1 MPSDLA
7 TPRRTSPLAA
17 LFWVLRADPL
27 RTLLPAVVVAASS
40 GHLFLI
46 GGAGAILALAFGS
59 VAWWRRTWSFR
70 DGVLQLDEGVLVRNE
85 RRIPVERI
93 QHVQLERQLRHQLF
107 DLAAVRIET
116 AGGKGA
122 ELQLDFIPRAEAET
136 LRSTILERLRPV
148 TAEVPLEP
156 GAVPPPPPPPPPPET
171 LVKLPPARLLLA
183 GVTGPE
189 LLGVFAAVVF
199 ALDTVN
205 DLGVDPDRFDD
216 VAVSRAVVAVLGL
229 LAVPFWLAAAAVIG
243 LVRRWDLT
251 AKIVG
256 DELRV
261 TYGLLRRNEFVVKT
275 GRIQDVRIAH
285 RLLLRPFGRADV
297 RVRTAASGSGDRSRV
312 DIPLLAPVE
321 IDHVLQRLLPAAVP
335 LPDLVPAPPA
345 ARRRALVRGGVTGVV
360 LAALATL
367 AMWSVGALPALATG
381 AAVVAA
387 SVLFGEARYRG
398 LGQAHTGGVVHS
410 RTGPFTRHRTM
421 VADARIQSGSV
432 VATWFQRR
440 RRLASVRL
448 DLAGDA
454 VVVPDRGGD
463 EARALLAG
471 ALAERGTAPAS
482 GGGRTSDQIADETAT
497 PR

>member
-7 TPRRTSPLAA
+7 APRRTSPLAA

-27 RTLLPAVVVAASS
+27 RTLVPAVVVAASS

-46 GGAGAILALAFGS
+46 GGVGAMLAIAFGAI
-59 VAWWRRTWSFR
+59 AWWRRTWSYS

-122 ELQLDFIPRAEAET
+122 ELTLDFIPRGEAET

-148 TAEVPLEP
+148 APEVPADA
-156 GAVPPPPPPPPPPET
+156 GTVPPPPPPPET
-171 LVKLPPARLLLA
+171 LVRLPPGRLLLA

-189 LLGVFAAVVF
+189 LLGVFAAVAF
-199 ALDTVN
+199 ALDTVT
-205 DLGVDPDRFDD
+205 DLGIDPDRFDQ
-216 VAVSRAVVAVLGL
+216 VAVSRAVLAILAL
-229 LAVPFWLAAAAVIG
+229 LAVPVWLVTAALIG

-251 AKIVG
+251 ARIVA

-275 GRIQDVRIAH
+275 GRIQDVRIAN

-297 RVRTAASGSGDRSRV
+297 RVRTAASGSGERSRV
-312 DIPLLAPVE
+312 DIPLLAPAE
-321 IDHVLQRLLPAAVP
+321 IDHVLQRLMPAASP
-335 LPDLVPAPPA
+335 LPDLVPAPVG
-345 ARRRALVRGGVTGVV
+345 ARRRALLRSGVAGLV
-360 LAALATL
+360 LATITALAL
-367 AMWSVGALPALATG
+367 FVLDPVAAAAAA
-381 AAVVAA
+381 AAVL
-387 SVLFGEARYRG
+387 VLALLLGEAYYRG
-398 LGQAHTGGVVHS
+398 LGVAHARGVVHS
-410 RTGPFTRHRTM
+410 QVGPLTRHRTM

-432 VATWFQRR
+432 VSTWFQRR
-440 RRLASVRL
+440 RRLASIRL

-454 VVVPDRGGD
+454 VVVPDRDGV
-463 EARALLAG
+463 EARRLLGAALPGRA
-471 ALAERGTAPAS
+471 TAPAEA
-482 GGGRTSDQIADETAT
+482 GAGPFVA
-497 PR
+497 P

>member
-1 MPSDLA
+1 MPSELA
-7 TPRRTSPLAA
+7 APRRTSPLAA
-17 LFWVLRADPL
+17 LFWVLRVDPI

-40 GHLFLI
+40 GHLLLI
-46 GGAGAILALAFGS
+46 AAGGAVLALGYGS
-59 VAWWRRTWSFR
+59 IAWWRRTWSFR
-70 DGVLQLDEGVLVRNE
+70 DGVLHLDEGVLVRNE

-136 LRSTILERLRPV
+136 LRSTILERLRDAAPQLP
-148 TAEVPLEP
+148 ADD
-156 GAVPPPPPPPPPPET
+156 GATPPPPPPPET
-171 LVKLPPARLLLA
+171 LVQLPPGRLLLA

-189 LLGVFAAVVF
+189 LLGVFAAVAF

-205 DLGVDPDRFDD
+205 DLGVDPDRFDE
-216 VAVSRAVVAVLGL
+216 VAVSRAVVAILVL
-229 LAVPFWLAAAAVIG
+229 LAVPFWLATAALIG

-251 AKIVG
+251 ARIVG

-285 RLLLRPFGRADV
+285 RLLLRPFGRADL
-297 RVRTAASGSGDRSRV
+297 RVRTAASGSGERSRV
-312 DIPLLAPVE
+312 DIPLLSPGE
-321 IDHVLQRLLPAAVP
+321 IDHVLQRVLPAAVP
-335 LPDLVPAPPA
+335 LPELVPAPPA
-345 ARRRALVRGGVTGVV
+345 ARRRALVRTGLTGVL
-360 LAALATL
+360 LAALPVL
-367 AMWSVGALPALATG
+367 AMWSVGVVPALGTG
-381 AAVVAA
+381 TGIVGAM
-387 SVLFGEARYRG
+387 LLLGEAHYRG
-398 LGQAHTGGVVHS
+398 LGQAHAGGVVHS
-410 RTGPFTRHRTM
+410 QVGPLTRHRTM
-421 VADARIQSGSV
+421 VAEARIQSGSV

-454 VVVPDRGGD
+454 VGVPDRD
-463 EARALLAG
+463 ATEARLLLGAAVAG
-471 ALAERGTAPAS
+471 RGTAPAAA
-482 GGGRTSDQIADETAT
+482 GAIGPLREC
-497 PR
+497 